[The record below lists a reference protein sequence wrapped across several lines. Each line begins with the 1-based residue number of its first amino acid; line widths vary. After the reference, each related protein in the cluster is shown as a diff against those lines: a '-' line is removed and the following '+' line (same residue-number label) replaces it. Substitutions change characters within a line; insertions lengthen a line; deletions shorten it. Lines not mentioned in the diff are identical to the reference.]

1 MATALATHIL
11 RLADVYLIY
20 AEAKLGNSAS
30 TSDAGAL
37 AAFNAVRSR
46 SIKNVTP
53 KASLTF
59 DDIFNERRKELSCEG
74 DNWFDLV
81 RLSYYN
87 PEGAKDRIAAQ
98 ERGFWNNIDGYFKG
112 EAQASDVTLG
122 SWKVVRSNI
131 QFTIPFPDTD
141 LAANPR
147 LSEEPVSFDFSSIGY

>member
-1 MATALATHIL
+1 
-11 RLADVYLIY
+11 
-20 AEAKLGNSAS
+20 
-30 TSDAGAL
+30 L

-59 DDIFNERRKELSCEG
+59 DDIFNERRKELACEG
-74 DNWFDLV
+74 DNWYDYV

-87 PEGAKDRIAAQ
+87 PELAKDKLAAQ
-98 ERGFWNNIDGYFKG
+98 ERGSWNNIDAYYKG
-112 EAQASDVTLG
+112 ETDVTNVTLG

-131 QFTIPFPDTD
+131 VFTIPFPDTD

-147 LSEEPVSFDFSSIGY
+147 LSEDPVAFDFSSIGY

>member
-1 MATALATHIL
+1 
-11 RLADVYLIY
+11 
-20 AEAKLGNSAS
+20 
-30 TSDAGAL
+30 
-37 AAFNAVRSR
+37 
-46 SIKNVTP
+46 
-53 KASLTF
+53 
-59 DDIFNERRKELSCEG
+59 
-74 DNWFDLV
+74 
-81 RLSYYN
+81 YYN
-87 PEGAKDRIAAQ
+87 AEGAKDRIAAQ